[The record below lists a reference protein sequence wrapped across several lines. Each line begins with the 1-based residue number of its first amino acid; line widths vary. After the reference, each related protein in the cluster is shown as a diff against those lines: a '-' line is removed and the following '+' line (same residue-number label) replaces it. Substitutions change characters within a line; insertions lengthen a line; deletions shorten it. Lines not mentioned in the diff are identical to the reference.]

1 MMPSA
6 TCLLKR
12 PVSYVWQPN
21 DARTLAR
28 PLSDE
33 KKTSSS
39 TIRPRIDEPS
49 VYDTEYPQSP
59 FAQFEQCMPDGG
71 DAHLSSF
78 DVDESAGLNLAP
90 ALWKPQCAQL
100 EHGIAV
106 SAEPVSTISSNSCSR
121 APTHSSA
128 AK

>member
-1 MMPSA
+1 MSVGPYERDREKPMMPSA

-12 PVSYVWQPN
+12 PVSYVWQPK

-49 VYDTEYPQSP
+49 VYDTLYGRLPAALNVLLAE
-59 FAQFEQCMPDGG
+59 
-71 DAHLSSF
+71 LS
-78 DVDESAGLNLAP
+78 
-90 ALWKPQCAQL
+90 
-100 EHGIAV
+100 
-106 SAEPVSTISSNSCSR
+106 
-121 APTHSSA
+121 
-128 AK
+128 